1 MKNAAN
7 KHTAVYETA
16 IAYHGCLEPM
26 NGVAYEKDGIM
37 HIHSGHQSFTFAVGN
52 TAAALGV
59 EQDKIVCHQYYAG
72 GGFGRRTE
80 LSSSTKSTTSII
92 LVTNNLVLLNT

>member
-1 MKNAAN
+1 MKNAQN
-7 KHTAVYETA
+7 KHTAIYETA

-59 EQDKIVCHQYYAG
+59 ARDISDAAMRVQDARVNDIGASCRKNG
-72 GGFGRRTE
+72 S
-80 LSSSTKSTTSII
+80 LSKSVLDVDKEHSYST
-92 LVTNNLVLLNT
+92 